1 MNAEEVKK
9 GDSIDVEFNYTK
21 FYKDLDQGAID
32 VPDFVD
38 GEYIDRMIQ
47 KAQSAPSFSLRK
59 YIKPAVLRNYVSN
72 FYKID
77 KDLSSIAN
85 SEVILVVDDFGTTG
99 TTIREL
105 INNIRKINDDCEI
118 YIFTLMG
125 NRRKK

>member
-1 MNAEEVKK
+1 
-9 GDSIDVEFNYTK
+9 
-21 FYKDLDQGAID
+21 
-32 VPDFVD
+32 
-38 GEYIDRMIQ
+38 MIR
-47 KAQSAPSFSLRK
+47 KAQSGPSFSLRK